1 MVNDIKRLAIA
12 LCFLCTLLACSDNP
26 ETISSVSANP
36 IKVDPTP
43 EAVAA
48 IPTPTP
54 TPTASAT
61 ELEIVQSQMV
71 TMRVLGTRSH
81 DETAFTQGLEFYG
94 ERLFESRGLR
104 GSSGLTEINASNG
117 EVFRDISLPPQLF
130 GEGITIVGETI
141 IQLTWTSGKA
151 FVYDIQ
157 TLSLINQFQY
167 DGEGWG
173 LCFDG
178 TSLYM
183 SDGSNFLTLRDPE
196 TFAIT
201 GSLQVISDLVSV
213 NQLNELECVDDHVY
227 ANMWQTDTIIA
238 IDTTSGHVDMV
249 IDASVLQTY
258 EGVSDADVLNGIA
271 YIKASDS
278 FLLTGKLW
286 PLMFEVVFE

>member
-12 LCFLCTLLACSDNP
+12 LCVLCTLLACSDNP

-141 IQLTWTSGKA
+141 IQLTWTSGTA

-201 GSLQVISDLVSV
+201 GSLKVISDLVSV

>member
-12 LCFLCTLLACSDNP
+12 LCVLCTLLACSDNP

-141 IQLTWTSGKA
+141 IQLTWTSGTA